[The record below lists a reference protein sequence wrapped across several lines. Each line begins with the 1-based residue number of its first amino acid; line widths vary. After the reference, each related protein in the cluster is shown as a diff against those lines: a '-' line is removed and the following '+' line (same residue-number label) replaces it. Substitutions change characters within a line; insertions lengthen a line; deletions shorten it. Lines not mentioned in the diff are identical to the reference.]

1 MDNQMLKTIPLEVAM
16 EYYKDAARRSR
27 RAGTV
32 LERKRIEELLRKKGM
47 YDALLV
53 IKSADQK

>member
-1 MDNQMLKTIPLEVAM
+1 MDNQVLKTIPLEVAM
-16 EYYKDAARRSR
+16 QYYEDAARRNR

-53 IKSADQK
+53 IKNADQK